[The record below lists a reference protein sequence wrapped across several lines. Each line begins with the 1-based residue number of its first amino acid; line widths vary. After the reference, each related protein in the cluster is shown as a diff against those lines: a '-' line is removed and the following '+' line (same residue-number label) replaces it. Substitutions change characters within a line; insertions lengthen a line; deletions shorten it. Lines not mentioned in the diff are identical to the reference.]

1 MASRRGASRWAGRWA
16 ALLVLLVVLVTP
28 AAPAASKEEDLL
40 AQVLGQD
47 DEGLGREAGLDDVI
61 DLDNIDD
68 LDDERTYGQRE
79 MPSLEDVIEEERG
92 YFLRT
97 DSDGDERLSKKEF
110 IKHFLDSMGDFSQV
124 NITDESDK
132 DAAFSFSEF
141 DANAD
146 GFVDWSEWSHM
157 MFHEGEQ
164 DPEYRDG
171 EEVVPSEF
179 PSADQVAHLQRLF
192 QQGDTDKSG
201 SLSKD
206 EVSALL
212 KGDNGMAGEMS
223 LSDDE
228 IDMVTWQLFDD
239 QDGNKDM
246 LLSVEEWTSGG
257 GYLS

>member
-1 MASRRGASRWAGRWA
+1 
-16 ALLVLLVVLVTP
+16 
-28 AAPAASKEEDLL
+28 
-40 AQVLGQD
+40 
-47 DEGLGREAGLDDVI
+47 
-61 DLDNIDD
+61 
-68 LDDERTYGQRE
+68 

-206 EVSALL
+206 EVRASLSVRGGLGCAASPCAGAAPHTCTHWQLGLVSAHLAAVGVSSCVCVSCRAPLRSALCFP
-212 KGDNGMAGEMS
+212 
-223 LSDDE
+223 LSDTLVVFE
-228 IDMVTWQLFDD
+228 GLA
-239 QDGNKDM
+239 
-246 LLSVEEWTSGG
+246 LRALP
-257 GYLS
+257 